1 MSAEDAAKC
10 ARRLDTGGTRS
21 NGNHSCQSAE
31 AAHSR
36 LVI

>member
-1 MSAEDAAKC
+1 MPAEDAAER
-10 ARRLDTGGTRS
+10 ARRLDTGGARS